1 MPPRPRRMVT
11 YSAAMGALTEVRMIL
26 VRLLTGPLQPLSA
39 REELQLLVD
48 RLAILLDRD
57 NGRR

>member
-1 MPPRPRRMVT
+1 MVT
-11 YSAAMGALTEVRMIL
+11 YRAALDALFEMRMIL
-26 VRLLTGPLQPLSA
+26 VRILTGPLQPMSA